1 MGRPVGEVPS
11 GTSPSVRGLGRKLLL
26 GVGATVALL
35 SCIADTAKPARVVV
49 VMQVGDCDSRSADI
63 AVVAR
68 IVRVDSILWIGKR
81 TTSSIAVNR
90 LSQRLPRGVGFGV
103 AGRTLV
109 RSLSGVV
116 VAPRT
121 PMIVVVGTD
130 GRAISGYSLDPNRR
144 ELHRQ
149 ISALNQALTR
159 R

>member
-11 GTSPSVRGLGRKLLL
+11 GTSPSVGGLGRRLLL
-26 GVGATVALL
+26 GVVATSAIL
-35 SCIADTAKPARVVV
+35 SCKADSAKPARVVL
-49 VMQVGDCDSRSADI
+49 VMQVGDCDSRSADV

-68 IVRVDSILWIGKR
+68 IVRVDSILWIGNR
-81 TTSSIAVNR
+81 TTSSTSVNR

-103 AGRTLV
+103 AGRSLV

-149 ISALNQALTR
+149 MSALNQSLTLR
-159 R
+159 